1 MHGYPQISRSKLL
14 VLPPRA
20 SSRGNETLRRCDRV
34 CYPSLPLSRRPLL
47 LLPSRF
53 PSCYRATPRAS
64 HRSRSGD
71 QAITLW
77 LRDEQDP
84 VVSPRVTKLLLSQS
98 VGRDLLPHLPNHGA
112 YLSIIRRDLPELF
125 SLILSPPSHHGLILA
140 VLAHFLGK
148 IRVERYLT
156 SHYYRDNVTQ
166 WLEELIS
173 R

>member
-1 MHGYPQISRSKLL
+1 MGILRYPQSPSTSHLELL
-14 VLPPRA
+14 VEEMRLSDDVIGYVILPF
-20 SSRGNETLRRCDRV
+20 
-34 CYPSLPLSRRPLL
+34 LSVDDLY
-47 LLPSRF
+47 
-53 PSCYRATPRAS
+53 SCYRAGFPHAIELLRERLTDL
-64 HRSRSGD
+64 D

-84 VVSPRVTKLLLSQS
+84 VVSPCVTRLLLSQS
-98 VGRDLLPHLPNHGA
+98 VGRDLLPHLPNRGA

-125 SLILSPPSHHGLILA
+125 SLILPPPSHHGLILA